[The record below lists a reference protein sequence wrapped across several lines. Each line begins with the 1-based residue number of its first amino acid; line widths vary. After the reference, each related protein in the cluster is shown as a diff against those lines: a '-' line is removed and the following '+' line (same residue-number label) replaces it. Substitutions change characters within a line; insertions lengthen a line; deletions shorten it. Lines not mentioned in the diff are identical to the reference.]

1 MIEPHM
7 ATMLAFIA
15 TDARLSATA
24 VDAALRGAVDESFNC
39 VTVDSDTSTND
50 SCVLCATARAGN
62 RDIEPDDAAFPLIAG
77 AIREVCIDR
86 HQAVVRAGEGPTR
99 FLPIQARR
107 GHSPSRTATIA
118 SQNAN
123 SP

>member
-50 SCVLCATARAGN
+50 SCVLRSEEHTSELQSLMRISYDVFCFKQKKHKT
-62 RDIEPDDAAFPLIAG
+62 DQT
-77 AIREVCIDR
+77 V
-86 HQAVVRAGEGPTR
+86 TR
-99 FLPIQARR
+99 Q
-107 GHSPSRTATIA
+107 HSNDVHIIS
-118 SQNAN
+118 
-123 SP
+123 